1 MKITEYN
8 TFLLDQNLAAYRTI
22 GGVVAV
28 LAFITLGINDLVF
41 AALMI
46 IPIVIVYLLGFML
59 VGFITG
65 FMRPERIR
73 YDTAIASLQKE
84 IKAGRISEADAAQML
99 ANMDSE
105 TITQGTKI
113 IEFGPQFGA
122 VQDHRMFE
130 YLIAKMDQT
139 GDEIK
144 FVYFAVVDTL
154 PDESENQDVRWYM
167 DFEGIRYVREDEKSE
182 T

>member
-8 TFLLDQNLAAYRTI
+8 TFLLDENLAAYRAV
-22 GGVVAV
+22 GGVLSV
-28 LAFITLGINDLVF
+28 LAFVTMATEDLAF
-41 AALMI
+41 ALLMV
-46 IPIVIVYLLGFML
+46 IPILIVYMLGFM
-59 VGFITG
+59 VTGFITG
-65 FMRPERIR
+65 FLYSERIR
-73 YDTAIASLQKE
+73 YDMAVARLQQE
-84 IKAGRISEADAAQML
+84 IKAGRVSEDDAEQML
-99 ANMDSE
+99 LNMDSAA
-105 TITQGTKI
+105 ISQSTKI

-122 VQDHRMFE
+122 LNNQRMFE

-144 FVYFAVVDTL
+144 FMYFAAVESL

-167 DFEGIRYVREDEKSE
+167 DFEGIRYIREDEKSD

>member
-8 TFLLDQNLAAYRTI
+8 TFLLDTNLAAYRTV
-22 GGVVAV
+22 GGV
-28 LAFITLGINDLVF
+28 LAILTFITLALDDLVF
-41 AALMI
+41 AGIMI
-46 IPIVIVYLLGFML
+46 IPIVIVYFLGFM
-59 VGFITG
+59 VTGFVTG
-65 FMRPERIR
+65 FMYPDRIR
-73 YDTAIASLQKE
+73 YDIAVARLQQE
-84 IKAGRISEADAAQML
+84 IKAGRVSEGDAEQML
-99 ANMDSE
+99 LNMDTAAIS
-105 TITQGTKI
+105 QSTKV

-122 VQDHRMFE
+122 LDNQRMFE

-144 FVYFAVVDTL
+144 FMYFAAVESL

-167 DFEGIRYVREDEKSE
+167 DFEGMRYVRKDEKPN